1 MTDLDETL
9 KCGEHEAPYLIC
21 NIGVVKG
28 KAGPS
33 YEFMVVCPV
42 DQKIETI
49 PVSLSPEEIEK
60 LLLPLA
66 DKTFR
71 CEKCFREAEIL
82 DVAMKKKS
90 VSVFLSCPEHG
101 RLITREITTKLYDKI
116 RYAWDMKDFVK
127 EEEKI
132 Y

>member
-1 MTDLDETL
+1 MPDLDEVL
-9 KCGEHEAPYLIC
+9 KCSEHEAPLLIC

-33 YEFMVVCPV
+33 YEFTVVCPV

-49 PVSLSPEEIEK
+49 SVNFSPEEIEK
-60 LLLPLA
+60 LLLSLA

-71 CEKCFREAEIL
+71 CEKCFREVEIL
-82 DVAMKKKS
+82 DVAMKKKT

-101 RLITREITTKLYDKI
+101 HLITREITTKLYDKI
-116 RYAWDMKDFVK
+116 RYAWDMKDVVK
-127 EEEKI
+127 EEERI